1 MKVLVTG
8 GAGFLGSFLVDAL
21 MARGDE
27 VTVLDDV
34 SSGAEFKIVQHKDN
48 PRFAF
53 VRDSVLNRT
62 MMDDLIS
69 RCDVVYHLGAIVGVH
84 HYVINPYA
92 VLNVNVNGTQLVLQL
107 CHKYGKKVVFAST
120 SEIYGRN
127 PRIPFGE
134 DDERVLGSTKI
145 DRWCYST
152 SKAVGEHFCFAYKK
166 LGLKMAIVRFFNV
179 YGPRMDAL
187 DTGRVI
193 TIFLAKILR
202 DEPVA
207 VIGDGSQTRC
217 FTYVDDGIRGLM
229 AAGER
234 PEGEGEVFNIGSNVE
249 VPIVELAKQMIKL
262 AGSRSTV
269 KFVKQEAVYGASYE
283 DVPRRVPD
291 IAKAKRLL
299 DFTATTSL
307 DDGLRRTI
315 DWFKAQRS

>member
-34 SSGAEFKIVQHKDN
+34 SSGAEFKIVHHRNN

-53 VRDSVLNRT
+53 VRDTVLNRDIL
-62 MMDDLIS
+62 DDLIS
-69 RCDVVYHLGAIVGVH
+69 RCDLVYHLGAIVGVH

-92 VLNVNVNGTQLVLQL
+92 VLNVNVNGTQHVLQL
-107 CHKYGKKVVFAST
+107 AHKYGKKVLFAST

-127 PRIPFGE
+127 PKIPFAE
-134 DDERVLGSTKI
+134 DDERVLGSTTI

-166 LGLKMAIVRFFNV
+166 LGLKMAIVRFFNI
-179 YGPRMDAL
+179 YGPRMDKL
-187 DTGRVI
+187 DTGRVV

-202 DEPVA
+202 NEPVT
-207 VIGDGSQTRC
+207 VVGDGTQTRS
-217 FTYVDDGIRGLM
+217 FTYIEDGVRGMM
-229 AAGER
+229 AAAER
-234 PEGEGEVFNIGSNVE
+234 PQGEGEVFNIGSNAE
-249 VPIVELAKQMIKL
+249 VSIGDLAAMMIKL
-262 AGSRSTV
+262 AGSKSTI
-269 KFVKQEAVYGASYE
+269 KYVKQEDVYGPSYE

-291 IAKAKRLL
+291 IRKAKERLG
-299 DFTATTSL
+299 FTATTPL
-307 DDGLRRTI
+307 EEGLQRTI
-315 DWFKAQRS
+315 EWFKAHG